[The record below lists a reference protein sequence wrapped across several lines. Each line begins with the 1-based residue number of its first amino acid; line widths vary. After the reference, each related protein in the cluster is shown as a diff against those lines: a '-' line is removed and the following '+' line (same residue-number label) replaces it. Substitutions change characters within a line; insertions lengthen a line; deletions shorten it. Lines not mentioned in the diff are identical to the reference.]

1 MEQHI
6 LVGIDGGG
14 TKTRVL
20 ARRSDSP
27 CILFDR
33 QFQASNY
40 HSIGKTGLTTI
51 LSEIVSALTITFGP
65 ALKHSVFVLG
75 MAGIDRPQDAAAYE
89 SVLSEIGCPGKQV
102 VCNDADIALVGAHG
116 GNPGALLLCGTGSIA
131 IGRTADHRVIR
142 SGGWGALVSD
152 EGSGYRLGC
161 EAVSAALRAYDHS
174 GPPTILQN
182 AVCQA
187 LGLRSLPDILDVLYL
202 SGGGIPVRTVAS
214 LAPLITEHCSQ
225 DAVCHDI
232 VEKQVNALCGLL
244 YPIREAIALPVMDL
258 ALGGGLLLNAEPY
271 RTAFIKTLELRM
283 PDVRIVPPQNDA
295 PHGALIMAAQILE
308 KEGAL

>member
-6 LVGIDGGG
+6 LVGVDGGG

-20 ARRSDSP
+20 ARRSDNSR
-27 CILFDR
+27 ILFDR
-33 QFQASNY
+33 QFPGSNY
-40 HSIGKTGLTTI
+40 HSIGKTGLTSV
-51 LSEIVSALTITFGP
+51 LAEIVSALTIAFGP
-65 ALKHSVFVLG
+65 ALDRSVFVLG
-75 MAGIDRPQDAAAYE
+75 MAGIDRPQDAASYE

-116 GNPGALLLCGTGSIA
+116 GDPGALLLCGTGSIA

-161 EAVSAALRAYDHS
+161 EAISAALRAYDRS
-174 GPPTILQN
+174 GPSTVLQT
-182 AVCQA
+182 AVRDT
-187 LGLRSLPDILDVLYL
+187 LKLRSLPDILDVLYL
-202 SGGGIPVRTVAS
+202 SGDGLPVRQIAS
-214 LAPLITEHCSQ
+214 LAPLVTENCAR
-225 DAVCHDI
+225 DPVCHDI
-232 VEKQVNALCGLL
+232 VTRQVNALCDLL
-244 YPIREAIALPVMDL
+244 VPIREAIGLPTLDL

-271 RTAFIKTLELRM
+271 RNAFVETLALRM
-283 PDVRIVPPQNDA
+283 PSVRIVPPQDDA